1 MCFLVPLFVELAH
14 SAKPSTVKM
23 SQDSWEKKL
32 TPEELE
38 NIKELGKIVLGRG
51 DETSE
56 EEDEEEEMVEE
67 VKG

>member
-1 MCFLVPLFVELAH
+1 MFSCLHILIELADTG
-14 SAKPSTVKM
+14 KPSTVKM

-56 EEDEEEEMVEE
+56 EEDEEEIVEE